1 MQGSVAAV
9 RTDIPD
15 RPARFQSILI
25 AVGLLVGL
33 ALAVAACGEGN
44 DTQAGATTP
53 SSPTTSTT
61 NPVRCDDLV
70 ALRDSVAALANVTV
84 QSGMAE
90 ELKADLVDVQ
100 ASLAALAD
108 SIGADFQDST
118 DALQS
123 SLGALGTAL
132 DALAANPNSQT
143 SSAVGSALR
152 DVKAALAAFATEL
165 TTRCPE
171 LSASPTS

>member
-1 MQGSVAAV
+1 M

-15 RPARFQSILI
+15 RPARYKSILVT
-25 AVGLLVGL
+25 VGLVVGL
-33 ALAVAACGEGN
+33 ALAVAACGAGN
-44 DTQAGATTP
+44 DTQTGGTTP
-53 SSPTTSTT
+53 SSPATSTT
-61 NPVRCDDLV
+61 NPVRCDDIV

-84 QSGMAE
+84 QRGMAD

-100 ASLAALAD
+100 ASLAALAG

-118 DALQS
+118 DALES
-123 SLGALGTAL
+123 ALGTLGTAL
-132 DALAANPNSQT
+132 DALAANPNSET

-152 DVKAALAAFATEL
+152 EVNTALAAFAADL